1 MIILLYKRKKIIKR
15 RLLKMKATKVTHFG
29 IARKIVA
36 NMTAESWETI
46 PHISYIYEP
55 EVSDFLNVVKEL
67 NASGKFPVKITV
79 NTIVLK
85 ALAEA
90 FKAAPQLNAH
100 IKFNRKLVRG
110 EVTQWDEIHAGMTW
124 ILPNGE
130 MMTINLH
137 DIGNKSLVELTEY
150 IADVSRKI
158 GNTDLTEVMFS
169 VSFNDTIEKLKR
181 GHILQAILRL
191 FGAKTGKHKIKTLSG
206 QAKKDYYAIP
216 ESDRLTAAD
225 IKQGTVTV
233 SNIGSVTRGIP
244 GRVALLSIIP
254 PQIFVACIGSIMKK
268 PVVKQDEN
276 GNDVIV
282 IGNEMPIDLVFDHR
296 AVDFGDLVP
305 FIQRLE
311 DIFKN
316 PEQMYNW

>member
-1 MIILLYKRKKIIKR
+1 
-15 RLLKMKATKVTHFG
+15 MKATKVTEFG
-29 IARKIVA
+29 IQRKIVA
-36 NMTAESWETI
+36 NMTSESWETI

-55 EVSDFLNVVKEL
+55 EISKFLDVVKEL
-67 NASGKFPVKITV
+67 NASGKFPVKITI
-79 NTIVLK
+79 NTIMLK
-85 ALAEA
+85 ALSEA
-90 FKAAPQLNAH
+90 FKAAPRLNAH

-110 EVTQWDEIHAGMTW
+110 TITEFDEIHASMTW
-124 ILPNGE
+124 VLPNGE

-150 IADVSRKI
+150 IADVGRRI
-158 GNTDLTEVMFS
+158 GNTDLTEVMLS
-169 VSFNDTIEKLKR
+169 VSLQDTLEKLKK
-181 GHILQAILRL
+181 GKLMNAIYRL
-191 FGAKTGKHKIKTLSG
+191 IGSKTGKNKVKTLSG

-216 ESDRLTAAD
+216 EKDRLTKED
-225 IKQGTVTV
+225 IKQGTVTI
-233 SNIGSVTRGIP
+233 SNIGSVTRNIP
-244 GRVALLSIIP
+244 GRVAMLSIIP
-254 PQIFVACIGSIMKK
+254 PQIFVCCMGSIIKK

-276 GNDVIV
+276 GNDIIA
-282 IGNEMPIDLVFDHR
+282 IGNELPIDLVFDHR

>member
-1 MIILLYKRKKIIKR
+1 
-15 RLLKMKATKVTHFG
+15 MKATKVTEFG
-29 IARKIVA
+29 IQRKIVA
-36 NMTAESWETI
+36 NMTSESWETI

-55 EVSDFLNVVKEL
+55 EISRFLEVVKEL
-67 NASGKFPVKITV
+67 NASGKFPVKITI
-79 NTIVLK
+79 NTIMLK
-85 ALAEA
+85 ALSEA

-110 EVTQWDEIHAGMTW
+110 TITEFDEIHASMTW

-150 IADVSRKI
+150 IADVGRRI

-169 VSFNDTIEKLKR
+169 VSLQDTLEKLKKGR
-181 GHILQAILRL
+181 LMNAIYRL
-191 FGAKTGKHKIKTLSG
+191 IGSKTGKNKVKTLSG

-216 ESDRLTAAD
+216 EKDRLTKED
-225 IKQGTVTV
+225 IKQGTVTI
-233 SNIGSVTRGIP
+233 SNIGSVTRNIP
-244 GRVALLSIIP
+244 GRVAMLSIIP
-254 PQIFVACIGSIMKK
+254 PQIFVCCMGSIIKK

-276 GNDVIV
+276 GNDIIA
-282 IGNEMPIDLVFDHR
+282 IGNELPIDLVFDHR

>member
-1 MIILLYKRKKIIKR
+1 
-15 RLLKMKATKVTHFG
+15 MKATKVTEFG
-29 IARKIVA
+29 IQRKIVA
-36 NMTAESWETI
+36 NMTSESWETI

-55 EVSDFLNVVKEL
+55 EISKFLDVVKEL
-67 NASGKFPVKITV
+67 NASGKFPVKITI
-79 NTIVLK
+79 NTIMLK
-85 ALAEA
+85 ALSEA
-90 FKAAPQLNAH
+90 FKAAPRLNAH

-110 EVTQWDEIHAGMTW
+110 TITEFDEIHASMTW
-124 ILPNGE
+124 VLPNGE

-150 IADVSRKI
+150 IADVGRRI

-169 VSFNDTIEKLKR
+169 VSLQDTLEKLKK
-181 GHILQAILRL
+181 GKLMNAIYRL
-191 FGAKTGKHKIKTLSG
+191 IGSKTGKNKVKTLSG

-216 ESDRLTAAD
+216 EKDRLTKDD
-225 IKQGTVTV
+225 IKQGTVTI
-233 SNIGSVTRGIP
+233 SNIGSVTRNIP
-244 GRVALLSIIP
+244 GRVAMLSIIP
-254 PQIFVACIGSIMKK
+254 PQIFVCCMGSIIKK

-276 GNDVIV
+276 GNDIIA
-282 IGNEMPIDLVFDHR
+282 IGNELPIDLVFDHR

>member
-1 MIILLYKRKKIIKR
+1 
-15 RLLKMKATKVTHFG
+15 MKVINEKHFG

-36 NMTAESWETI
+36 NMTYESWKTI

-55 EVSDFLNVVKEL
+55 EVSHFVEVVKEL
-67 NASGKFPVKITV
+67 NNSGKFPVKITI
-79 NTIVLK
+79 NTIMLK

-90 FKAAPQLNAH
+90 FKAAPALNAH
-100 IKFNRKLVRG
+100 IEFDPKLVRG
-110 EVTQWDEIHAGMTW
+110 TIKEYDEIHAGMTW

-150 IADVSRKI
+150 VADVARKI

-169 VSFNDTIEKLKR
+169 VSFNDTMEKVKK
-181 GHILQAILRL
+181 GHILKAIYRL
-191 FGAKTGKHKIKTLSG
+191 VGAKTGKYKVKTLSG

-216 ESDRLTAAD
+216 ETDRLTAYD
-225 IKQGTVTV
+225 IKQGTVTI
-233 SNIGSVTRGIP
+233 SNIGSLTRGIP

-254 PQIFVACIGSIMKK
+254 PQVFVACLGAITKK
-268 PVVKQDEN
+268 PVIKQDEN
-276 GNDVIV
+276 GNDIIT
-282 IGNEMPIDLVFDHR
+282 IGQELPIDLVFDHR
-296 AVDFGDLVP
+296 ALDFGDLIP
-305 FIQRLE
+305 FINRLE

-316 PEQMYNW
+316 PEQMYEW

>member
-1 MIILLYKRKKIIKR
+1 
-15 RLLKMKATKVTHFG
+15 MKATKVTEFG
-29 IARKIVA
+29 IQRKIVA
-36 NMTAESWETI
+36 NMTSESWETI

-55 EVSDFLNVVKEL
+55 EISKLLDVVKEL
-67 NASGKFPVKITV
+67 NASGKFPVKITI
-79 NTIVLK
+79 NTIMLK
-85 ALAEA
+85 ALSEA
-90 FKAAPQLNAH
+90 FKAAPRLNAH

-110 EVTQWDEIHAGMTW
+110 TITEFDEIHASMTW
-124 ILPNGE
+124 VLPNGE

-150 IADVSRKI
+150 IADVGRRI

-169 VSFNDTIEKLKR
+169 VSLQDTLEKLKK
-181 GHILQAILRL
+181 GKLMNAIYRL
-191 FGAKTGKHKIKTLSG
+191 IGSKTGKNKVKTLSG

-216 ESDRLTAAD
+216 EKDRLTKED
-225 IKQGTVTV
+225 IKQGTVTI
-233 SNIGSVTRGIP
+233 SNIGSVTRNIP
-244 GRVALLSIIP
+244 GRVAMLSIIP
-254 PQIFVACIGSIMKK
+254 PQIFVCCMGSIIKK

-276 GNDVIV
+276 GNDIIA
-282 IGNEMPIDLVFDHR
+282 IGNELPIDLVFDHR

>member
-1 MIILLYKRKKIIKR
+1 
-15 RLLKMKATKVTHFG
+15 MKATKVTHFG
-29 IARKIVA
+29 IQRKIVA

-55 EVSDFLNVVKEL
+55 EVSNFLEVVKEL
-67 NASGKFPVKITV
+67 NESGKFPVKITV
-79 NTIVLK
+79 NTIMLK
-85 ALAEA
+85 ALTEA

-100 IKFNRKLVRG
+100 IKFDRKLVRG
-110 EVTQWDEIHAGMTW
+110 EIVEWDEIHAGMTW

-150 IADVSRKI
+150 IADVGRRI

-169 VSFNDTIEKLKR
+169 VSFNDTIEKLKK
-181 GHILQAILRL
+181 GKIKQAILRL
-191 FGAKTGKHKIKTLSG
+191 IGAKTGKYKIKTLSG
-206 QAKKDYYAIP
+206 KAKKDYYAIP
-216 ESDRLTAAD
+216 ESDRLTAND
-225 IKQGTVTV
+225 IKQGTVTI
-233 SNIGSVTRGIP
+233 SNIGSITRGIP
-244 GRVALLSIIP
+244 GRAALLSIIP
-254 PQIFVACIGSIMKK
+254 PQVFVVCIGSANKK

-276 GNDVIV
+276 GNDIIV
-282 IGNEMPIDLVFDHR
+282 VGQEMPINLVFDHR
-296 AVDFGDLVP
+296 ALDFGDLVP
-305 FIQRLE
+305 FIKRLE

>member
-1 MIILLYKRKKIIKR
+1 
-15 RLLKMKATKVTHFG
+15 MKATKVTEFG
-29 IARKIVA
+29 IQRKIVA
-36 NMTAESWETI
+36 NMTSESWETI

-55 EVSDFLNVVKEL
+55 EISKFLDVVKEL
-67 NASGKFPVKITV
+67 NASGKFPVKITI
-79 NTIVLK
+79 NTIMLK
-85 ALAEA
+85 ALSEA

-110 EVTQWDEIHAGMTW
+110 TITEFDEIHASMTW

-150 IADVSRKI
+150 IADVGRRI

-169 VSFNDTIEKLKR
+169 VSLQDTLEKLKK
-181 GHILQAILRL
+181 GKLMNAIYRL
-191 FGAKTGKHKIKTLSG
+191 IGSKTGKNKVKTLSG

-216 ESDRLTAAD
+216 EKDRLTKED
-225 IKQGTVTV
+225 IKQGTVTI
-233 SNIGSVTRGIP
+233 SNIGSVTRDIP
-244 GRVALLSIIP
+244 GRVAMLSIIP
-254 PQIFVACIGSIMKK
+254 PQIFVCCMGSIIKK

-276 GNDVIV
+276 GNDIIA
-282 IGNEMPIDLVFDHR
+282 IGNELPIDLVFDHR

>member
-1 MIILLYKRKKIIKR
+1 
-15 RLLKMKATKVTHFG
+15 MKATKVTEFG
-29 IARKIVA
+29 IQRKIVA
-36 NMTAESWETI
+36 NMTSESWETI

-55 EVSDFLNVVKEL
+55 EISRFLDVVKEL
-67 NASGKFPVKITV
+67 NASGKFPVKITI
-79 NTIVLK
+79 NTIMLK
-85 ALAEA
+85 ALSEA

-110 EVTQWDEIHAGMTW
+110 TITEFDEIHASMTW

-150 IADVSRKI
+150 IADVGRRI

-169 VSFNDTIEKLKR
+169 VSLQDTLEKLKK
-181 GHILQAILRL
+181 GKLMNAIYRL
-191 FGAKTGKHKIKTLSG
+191 IGSKTGKNKVKTLSG

-216 ESDRLTAAD
+216 EKDRLTKED
-225 IKQGTVTV
+225 IKQGTVTI
-233 SNIGSVTRGIP
+233 SNIGSVTRNIP
-244 GRVALLSIIP
+244 GRVAMLSIIP
-254 PQIFVACIGSIMKK
+254 PQIFVCCMGSIIKK

-276 GNDVIV
+276 GNDIIA
-282 IGNEMPIDLVFDHR
+282 IGNELPIDLVFDHR

>member
-1 MIILLYKRKKIIKR
+1 
-15 RLLKMKATKVTHFG
+15 MKATKVTHFG
-29 IARKIVA
+29 IQRKIVA

-55 EVSDFLNVVKEL
+55 EVSNFLEVVKEL
-67 NASGKFPVKITV
+67 NESGKFPVKITV
-79 NTIVLK
+79 NTIMLK
-85 ALAEA
+85 ALTEA

-100 IKFNRKLVRG
+100 IKFDRKLVRG
-110 EVTQWDEIHAGMTW
+110 EIVEWDEIHAGMTW

-150 IADVSRKI
+150 IADVGRRI

-169 VSFNDTIEKLKR
+169 VSFNDTIEKLKK
-181 GHILQAILRL
+181 GKIKQAILRL
-191 FGAKTGKHKIKTLSG
+191 IGAKTGKYKIKTLSG
-206 QAKKDYYAIP
+206 KAKKDYYAIP
-216 ESDRLTAAD
+216 ESDRLTAND
-225 IKQGTVTV
+225 IKQGTVTI
-233 SNIGSVTRGIP
+233 SNIGSITRGIP
-244 GRVALLSIIP
+244 GRAALLSIIP
-254 PQIFVACIGSIMKK
+254 PQVFVVCIGSANKK

-276 GNDVIV
+276 GNDIIAVGQV
-282 IGNEMPIDLVFDHR
+282 MPINLVFDHR
-296 AVDFGDLVP
+296 ALDFGDLVP
-305 FIQRLE
+305 FIKRLE

>member
-1 MIILLYKRKKIIKR
+1 
-15 RLLKMKATKVTHFG
+15 MKATKVTNFG
-29 IARKIVA
+29 IQRKIVA
-36 NMTAESWETI
+36 NMTSESWETI

-55 EVSDFLNVVKEL
+55 EVSKFLEVVKEL
-67 NASGKFPVKITV
+67 NESGKFPVKLTV
-79 NTIVLK
+79 NTVMLK
-85 ALAEA
+85 ALTEA

-110 EVTQWDEIHAGMTW
+110 TVTEWDEIHAGMTW

-137 DIGNKSLVELTEY
+137 DIGNKNLVELTEY
-150 IADVSRKI
+150 IADVGRRI

-169 VSFNDTIEKLKR
+169 VSLNDTLEKLKK
-181 GHILQAILRL
+181 GKIMNAIYRL
-191 FGAKTGKHKIKTLSG
+191 FGAKTGKNKIKTLSG

-216 ESDRLTAAD
+216 ESDRLTAYD
-225 IKQGTVTV
+225 IKQGTVTI
-233 SNIGSVTRGIP
+233 SNIGSITRGIP
-244 GRVALLSIIP
+244 GHAALLSIIP
-254 PQIFVACIGSIMKK
+254 PQIFVVCIGSAIKK

-276 GNDVIV
+276 GNDIIV
-282 IGNEMPIDLVFDHR
+282 VGQEMPIDLVFDHR

-305 FIQRLE
+305 FIKRLE
-311 DIFKN
+311 DVFKN

>member
-1 MIILLYKRKKIIKR
+1 
-15 RLLKMKATKVTHFG
+15 MKATKVTEFG
-29 IARKIVA
+29 IQRKIVA
-36 NMTAESWETI
+36 NMTSESWETI

-55 EVSDFLNVVKEL
+55 EISKFLDVVKEL
-67 NASGKFPVKITV
+67 NASGKFPVKITI
-79 NTIVLK
+79 NTIMLK
-85 ALAEA
+85 ALSEA
-90 FKAAPQLNAH
+90 FKAAPRLNAH

-110 EVTQWDEIHAGMTW
+110 TITEFDEIHASMTW
-124 ILPNGE
+124 VLPNGE

-150 IADVSRKI
+150 IADVGRRI

-169 VSFNDTIEKLKR
+169 VSLQDTLEKLKK
-181 GHILQAILRL
+181 GKLMNAIYRL
-191 FGAKTGKHKIKTLSG
+191 IGSKTGKNKVKTLSG

-216 ESDRLTAAD
+216 EKDRLTKED
-225 IKQGTVTV
+225 IKQGTVTM
-233 SNIGSVTRGIP
+233 SNIGSVTRNIP
-244 GRVALLSIIP
+244 GRVAMLSIIP
-254 PQIFVACIGSIMKK
+254 PQIFVCCMGSIIKK

-276 GNDVIV
+276 GNDIIA
-282 IGNEMPIDLVFDHR
+282 IGNELPIDLVFDHR

>member
-1 MIILLYKRKKIIKR
+1 
-15 RLLKMKATKVTHFG
+15 MKATKVTHFG

-36 NMTAESWETI
+36 NMTSESWETI
-46 PHISYIYEP
+46 PHISYVYEP
-55 EVSDFLNVVKEL
+55 EVSKFLEVVGEL

-79 NTIVLK
+79 NTIMLK
-85 ALAEA
+85 ALTEA

-110 EVTQWDEIHAGMTW
+110 EITEWDEIHAGMTW

-150 IADVSRKI
+150 IADVGRRI
-158 GNTDLTEVMFS
+158 GNSDMNEVMFS
-169 VSFNDTIEKLKR
+169 VSLNDTLEKLKK
-181 GHILQAILRL
+181 GKIKQAIYRL
-191 FGAKTGKHKIKTLSG
+191 IGAKTGKHKVKTLSG
-206 QAKKDYYAIP
+206 KAKKDYYAIP
-216 ESDRLTAAD
+216 EEDRLTAYD
-225 IKQGTVTV
+225 IKQGTVTI

-244 GRVALLSIIP
+244 GHASLLSIIP
-254 PQIFVACIGSIMKK
+254 PQIFVVCIGSAIKK

-276 GNDVIV
+276 GNDIIV
-282 IGNEMPIDLVFDHR
+282 VGQEMPIDLVFDHR

-305 FIQRLE
+305 FIKRLE

>member
-1 MIILLYKRKKIIKR
+1 
-15 RLLKMKATKVTHFG
+15 MKATKVTEFG
-29 IARKIVA
+29 IQRKIVA
-36 NMTAESWETI
+36 NMTSESWETI

-55 EVSDFLNVVKEL
+55 EISKFLDVVKEL
-67 NASGKFPVKITV
+67 NASGKFPVKITI
-79 NTIVLK
+79 NTIMLK
-85 ALAEA
+85 ALSEA

-110 EVTQWDEIHAGMTW
+110 TITEFDEIHASMTW

-150 IADVSRKI
+150 IADVGRRI

-169 VSFNDTIEKLKR
+169 VSLQDTLEKLKK
-181 GHILQAILRL
+181 GKLMNAIYRL
-191 FGAKTGKHKIKTLSG
+191 IGSKTGKNKVKTLSG

-216 ESDRLTAAD
+216 EKDRLTKED
-225 IKQGTVTV
+225 IKQGTVTI
-233 SNIGSVTRGIP
+233 SNIGSVTRNIP
-244 GRVALLSIIP
+244 GRVAMLSIIP
-254 PQIFVACIGSIMKK
+254 PQIFVCCMGSIIKK

-276 GNDVIV
+276 GNDIIA
-282 IGNEMPIDLVFDHR
+282 IGNELPIDLVFDHR

>member
-1 MIILLYKRKKIIKR
+1 
-15 RLLKMKATKVTHFG
+15 MKPTKVKHFG

-36 NMTAESWETI
+36 NMTSESWETI
-46 PHISYIYEP
+46 PHTSYIYEP
-55 EVSDFLNVVKEL
+55 EVTDFMNVVKDM
-67 NASGKFPVKITV
+67 NASGKFPVKLTV
-79 NTIVLK
+79 NTVMLK

-110 EVTQWDEIHAGMTW
+110 VVTEWDEIHAGMTW

-137 DIGNKSLVELTEY
+137 DIGNKSLVELAEY

-158 GNTDLTEVMFS
+158 GNTDLTEVMFE
-169 VSFNDTIEKLKR
+169 VSLNDTLEKLKK
-181 GHILQAILRL
+181 GKVMNAIYRL

-206 QAKKDYYAIP
+206 QAKKDYYSIP
-216 ESDRLTAAD
+216 ETDRLTKYD
-225 IKQGTVTV
+225 IKQGTVTI
-233 SNIGSVTRGIP
+233 SNVGSLTRGVN

-254 PQIFVACIGSIMKK
+254 PQVFVCCMGSIMKK

-282 IGNEMPIDLVFDHR
+282 IGNELPIDLVFDHR
-296 AVDFGDLVP
+296 AVDFGEVVP
-305 FIQRLE
+305 FINRLE
-311 DIFKN
+311 DIFRN
-316 PEQMYNW
+316 PGQMYNW

>member
-1 MIILLYKRKKIIKR
+1 
-15 RLLKMKATKVTHFG
+15 MKATKVTHFG
-29 IARKIVA
+29 IQRKIVA

-55 EVSDFLNVVKEL
+55 EVSRFLEVVKEL
-67 NASGKFPVKITV
+67 NESGKFPVKITV
-79 NTIVLK
+79 NTIMLK
-85 ALAEA
+85 ALTEA

-100 IKFNRKLVRG
+100 IKFDRKLVRG
-110 EVTQWDEIHAGMTW
+110 EITEWDEIHAGMTW

-137 DIGNKSLVELTEY
+137 DIGNKSLVELTNY
-150 IADVSRKI
+150 IADVGRRI

-169 VSFNDTIEKLKR
+169 VSFNDTIEKLKK
-181 GHILQAILRL
+181 GKIKQAILRL
-191 FGAKTGKHKIKTLSG
+191 IGAKTGKYKIKTLSG

-216 ESDRLTAAD
+216 ESDRLTAND
-225 IKQGTVTV
+225 IKQGTVTI
-233 SNIGSVTRGIP
+233 SNIGSITRGIP
-244 GRVALLSIIP
+244 GHAALLSIIP
-254 PQIFVACIGSIMKK
+254 PQIFVVCIGSAIKK

-276 GNDVIV
+276 GNDIIV
-282 IGNEMPIDLVFDHR
+282 VGQEMPIDLVFDHR

-305 FIQRLE
+305 FIKRLE
-311 DIFKN
+311 DIFRN

>member
-1 MIILLYKRKKIIKR
+1 
-15 RLLKMKATKVTHFG
+15 MKVTKETHFG
-29 IARKIVA
+29 IQRKIVA
-36 NMTAESWETI
+36 NMTSESWETI

-55 EVSDFLNVVKEL
+55 EVSKFLDTVKEL
-67 NASGKFPVKITV
+67 NNSGKFPVKLTV
-79 NTIVLK
+79 NTVMLK
-85 ALAEA
+85 ALTEA

-110 EVTQWDEIHAGMTW
+110 CIKEFDEIHAGMTW

-150 IADVSRKI
+150 IADVSRRI

-169 VSFNDTIEKLKR
+169 VSLNDTLEKLKK
-181 GHILQAILRL
+181 GKIKNAIYRL
-191 FGAKTGKHKIKTLSG
+191 IGAKTGKHKIKTLSG
-206 QAKKDYYAIP
+206 QAKKDYYSIP
-216 ESDRLTAAD
+216 ETDRLTKED
-225 IKQGTVTV
+225 IKQGTVTI
-233 SNIGSVTRGIP
+233 SNIGSLTRGIP

-254 PQIFVACIGSIMKK
+254 PQVFVCCMGAANKK

-276 GNDVIV
+276 GNDYVA
-282 IGNEMPIDLVFDHR
+282 IGVEMPIDLVFDHR
-296 AVDFGDLVP
+296 AVDYGDVLP

-316 PEQMYNW
+316 PEQIYNW